1 MTNTLTI
8 NTFIENQIAEINECR
23 DRMEQDKNTYHVHE
37 MEVTRDYCKGALLYS
52 FLYKHE
58 ITEEEY
64 HRLANYVD
72 DEYYSSRYGH

>member
-8 NTFIENQIAEINECR
+8 NTFIENQIAEIKEYR
-23 DRMEQDKNTYHVHE
+23 DRMERDNNTRHIRE
-37 MEVTRDYCKGALLYS
+37 MEMTHDYCRGALLYS

-64 HRLANYVD
+64 QRLKNYVD
-72 DEYYSSRYGH
+72 DEYYLTRYGH